1 MPTKTW
7 FDDVTAELQAVQ
19 GKPHPMELN
28 PIQKNPFRFTWQD
41 WWGEKAG
48 WQPKNYGRWRM
59 TNPGLMERFDVTV
72 LFPRQHRGQTATL
85 KFIWQGKTIE
95 RKLDKIPESVKLDN
109 VELGEGTGFMEAQLH
124 IDGKMWGVQEVQIE
138 VAKK

>member
-1 MPTKTW
+1 M
-7 FDDVTAELQAVQ
+7 
-19 GKPHPMELN
+19 
-28 PIQKNPFRFTWQD
+28 
-41 WWGEKAG
+41 
-48 WQPKNYGRWRM
+48 
-59 TNPGLMERFDVTV
+59 
-72 LFPRQHRGQTATL
+72 

-95 RKLDKIPESVKLDN
+95 KKLDKIPESVKLDN

>member
-1 MPTKTW
+1 M
-7 FDDVTAELQAVQ
+7 ARIA
-19 GKPHPMELN
+19 HHS
-28 PIQKNPFRFTWQD
+28 
-41 WWGEKAG
+41 KASACFG
-48 WQPKNYGRWRM
+48 ICKIRTLIRKKI
-59 TNPGLMERFDVTV
+59 F
-72 LFPRQHRGQTATL
+72 FPRQHRGQTATL

-95 RKLDKIPESVKLDN
+95 KKLDKIPESVKLDN